1 MSLDLP
7 THRPRPSGV
16 ANTNDDAQASKLSCV
31 QLGYFQDEFVHHFV
45 KAPVRRAPLINRGY
59 YARQASLRQLV
70 TRFLACLHPGPVQ
83 VVSLGAGFDTLYWQ
97 LVQEGAPISRYIEL
111 DMPQVCMEKA
121 GVVARTPA
129 LLRLV
134 GGSPADAP
142 GHDPAAGRWLGGAYR
157 LAPAD
162 LRSVG
167 QVVSALG
174 LAGLD
179 PGAPTLVLAE
189 CVLVYLEREESDAL
203 LRQLSAMLSTAAM
216 LVYEQVRPDDAFGKQ
231 MLLNLSLRGCPL
243 LGICWDVDEQ
253 AARLRQAGWERAEA
267 APMDAMY
274 RGLEPRDRRRIET
287 LEIFDEFEEWDLIQ
301 AHYCIAMGV
310 QDKAGRLQEFG
321 LPRPGKT

>member
-1 MSLDLP
+1 MI
-7 THRPRPSGV
+7 SG
-16 ANTNDDAQASKLSCV
+16 DRASK
-31 QLGYFQDEFVHHFV
+31 QT
-45 KAPVRRAPLINRGY
+45 P
-59 YARQASLRQLV
+59 
-70 TRFLACLHPGPVQ
+70 PVQ
-83 VVSLGAGFDTLYWQ
+83 QPLHRT
-97 LVQEGAPISRYIEL
+97 PHNH
-111 DMPQVCMEKA
+111 QVCMEKA

-216 LVYEQVRPDDAFGKQ
+216 LVYEQVGFVGEEAGGGGRCDSLSQQEGAALGRATRASTTRDALLAASLQSGPGCGGACSSPPLHPQACTPMIPPRPTAATPTPHPHQVRPDDAFGKQ

-274 RGLEPRDRRRIET
+274 R
-287 LEIFDEFEEWDLIQ
+287 
-301 AHYCIAMGV
+301 
-310 QDKAGRLQEFG
+310 
-321 LPRPGKT
+321 